1 LNIKIN
7 DNLLCVKIYI
17 ILYVCFIC
25 IKCCYFVK
33 IFCFTNICYIVERKY
48 FGVAMNVG
56 LVKLY
61 NFLNKEGHFL
71 EAKLLNKII
80 KKAEVV
86 PASNQV
92 VRDVLELNGAAPSA
106 IDSVSLG
113 SEVEYRYGRDG
124 VAKLTT
130 IDFLKDGSVL
140 CMGWDSKASSA
151 LSEYSL
157 EKALK
162 SYPGISEEEKLLE
175 FFEENRSM
183 AAFGNYNQF
192 IGSLFGGSDASISN
206 ETIAS
211 KSKRLYII
219 PPKFK
224 VNIVGDM
231 VIEGVTIGDLV
242 DFATDIASVGLSLG
256 AAFISGGTSLGINI
270 AVKLRSATFF
280 TNVIGIINNLFIN
293 KDTFEAFFNLLA
305 LFFSIGNTKPLIK
318 FYKKYINNV
327 GSIRLNVP
335 EYFMDIL
342 SALSSAATLLVDD
355 FIAIVDEII
364 KEKLKALFSKEMSE
378 DEIRKKLEEMA
389 SAGSEDTFIIFAN
402 DYYKKDGAGI
412 LKEAADNLG
421 SEIRSFIKA

>member
-1 LNIKIN
+1 MNIKIN

-33 IFCFTNICYIVERKY
+33 IFCFTNICHIVERKY
-48 FGVAMNVG
+48 FGVAMNIG

-86 PASNQV
+86 PAPNQV
-92 VRDVLELNGAAPSA
+92 VRDVLMLNSAGPSA
-106 IDSVSLG
+106 ISLVSLG

-157 EKALK
+157 EEALK

-175 FFEENRSM
+175 FFEKNRSM

-192 IGSLFGGSDASISN
+192 IGSLFGGSDARISN

-224 VNIVGDM
+224 VNIIGDM
-231 VIEGVTIGDLV
+231 VIDGVTIGDLV

-256 AAFISGGTSLGINI
+256 AAFFSGGASLGINI
-270 AVKLRSATFF
+270 AAKLRSAA
-280 TNVIGIINNLFIN
+280 GIANAINIYNNLFN
-293 KDTFEAFFNLLA
+293 KRFLEAIVSILA
-305 LFFSIGNTKPLIK
+305 LGLNIRNTKPLIK
-318 FYKKYINNV
+318 FYKKYINKV
-327 GSIRLNVP
+327 GSIRLSIP
-335 EYFMDIL
+335 QYFLDIL
-342 SALSSAATLLVDD
+342 SALLSSITLIGDQ
-355 FIAIVDEII
+355 FSGIVDEII

-421 SEIRSFIKA
+421 SEIRSFIEA